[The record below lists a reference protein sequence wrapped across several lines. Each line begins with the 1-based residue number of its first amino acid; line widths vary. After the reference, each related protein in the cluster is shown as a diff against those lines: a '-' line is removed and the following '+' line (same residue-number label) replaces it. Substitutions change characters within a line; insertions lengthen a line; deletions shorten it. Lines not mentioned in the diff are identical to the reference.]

1 MTGPTAATG
10 LEIAVVGMAGRFPQA
25 TSVDALWAKLVAG
38 TECISFFSDEE
49 LRAAAIDPAV
59 LGDPNYVKASG
70 VLEGLELFDAAFF
83 GYSPREA
90 ALLDPQ
96 QRFFL
101 ETAWTALEHAGYAPG
116 TFDGAVGVYGGVG
129 LSDYFLKHVREAT
142 VPAPAELIHLANDRD
157 FLTTRVSYKLNLAGP
172 SVVVQT

>member
-1 MTGPTAATG
+1 MTGPTATTG
-10 LEIAVVGMAGRFPQA
+10 LEIAVVGMAGRFPKA
-25 TSVDALWAKLVAG
+25 TSVDALWVKLVAG
-38 TECISFFSDEE
+38 TECISFFSDQE
-49 LRAAAIDPAV
+49 LQAAAIDPAM
-59 LGDPNYVKASG
+59 LADPNYVKASG

-116 TFDGAVGVYGGVG
+116 TFDA
-129 LSDYFLKHVREAT
+129 
-142 VPAPAELIHLANDRD
+142 
-157 FLTTRVSYKLNLAGP
+157 
-172 SVVVQT
+172 